1 MTRNDLSKIMRRA
14 WHIARTTGKRF
25 AVCLSRAWAIYRL
38 ICAMRAGVVSFAYEK
53 IDGTLRRAKGTLRN
67 ASYTIKGTGRP
78 DDGKTIRYY
87 DVEAGGFRSFRAENL
102 ITIY

>member
-1 MTRNDLSKIMRRA
+1 MSVESVGNLPTDLRDA
-14 WHIARTTGKRF
+14 GGC
-25 AVCLSRAWAIYRL
+25 CLFCI
-38 ICAMRAGVVSFAYEK
+38 EK
-53 IDGTLRRAKGTLRN
+53 IDGTLRRAKGTLQN
-67 ASYTIKGTGRP
+67 TAYAIKGTGRP